1 MPRVNVRRQ
10 STVVLAGLLLSS
22 ALVACSTTVPSHAL
36 RRNGERATSIHDW
49 PAAIEWYGQLVE
61 RDQTD
66 WRSQA
71 ALGHAALEAGDLATA
86 RRALEIASAL
96 RPADSTIAANLADTL
111 EQQEAWND
119 LFAYLHDRAT
129 TTSTAQ
135 DWLRL
140 ARVAVEADDPDT
152 ARQAIRTA
160 LAVDAGQD
168 VRPYLQAARLSLRLG
183 ERQEAIRALSLAWDV
198 DPADPDVRA
207 ALLDLGIVPGP
218 TLHLTTGG

>member
-1 MPRVNVRRQ
+1 MPSVNVPKRT
-10 STVVLAGLLLSS
+10 TVVLVGLLLSS
-22 ALVACSTTVPSHAL
+22 TLVACSTTTPSQAL
-36 RRNGERATSIHDW
+36 RRKGERATSIRDW
-49 PAAIEWYGQLVE
+49 PAAIDWYGQLVD

-86 RRALEIASAL
+86 RRSLEIASAL
-96 RPADSTIAANLADTL
+96 RPANAAIAADLADTL

-119 LFAYLHDRAT
+119 LFAYLNDRAT
-129 TTSTAQ
+129 TTSTAA

-160 LAVDAGQD
+160 LAVDAGED
-168 VRPYLQAARLSLRLG
+168 AGPYLQAARLSLRLG
-183 ERQEAIRALSLAWDV
+183 ERQEAIRALSLAWDL
-198 DPADPDVRA
+198 DPANPDVRA
-207 ALLDLGIVPGP
+207 ALLDLGVVPGP
-218 TLHLTTGG
+218 TLRLTTGG